1 MAKPRP
7 RSRKPSATPGL
18 ADSAGVESAALDLL
32 PSGIGI
38 FGTDF
43 RLVYANRSFRSLRFL
58 PDRLCVPGTPL
69 EDIVR
74 HIAARGDYGV
84 GEVDALVKDRMSET
98 LTLKPWNAE
107 QDIEGR
113 RRLAIRHT
121 PVPGLGLMITYADVT
136 EERATERRLR
146 ENEER
151 YSRVSEAVA
160 EGIYD
165 WSIVDNTLYVSD
177 RLLEIFGFE
186 GRLTSNNWYSRVHPD
201 DAEAYR
207 DALRECFR
215 GKTAKVA
222 CEYRIKARD
231 GNYQWVEDHG
241 LPIRDA
247 AGRAIRLVGCV
258 SDVTKRRSMEE
269 ALRNSEQRYATAM
282 QAINEAVYEWDI
294 ATGEMYYSP
303 RLYDLV
309 ALTSDELSTRQ
320 QWVDRVH
327 PDDLPHYRAAIVAH
341 FKGETDRLEVEY
353 RYRHADG
360 SWHWARQH
368 GVASR
373 DQTGRAYRVSGS
385 TGDVTAEKRLAEELD
400 RARRQLADALE
411 SIAEGFVLFDPQD
424 RIVMCN
430 SHYRS
435 WFTDVADMVRPG
447 NTFESFMRA
456 AVESGM
462 FPAAAN
468 DPEGFMAAVLARRRN
483 PGGPREQH
491 LSSGIWL
498 QVSDYKMADGSHV
511 GVYTDITEQKQRQAE
526 IAKARAE
533 AEAALERLK
542 AAQQQLIVQGKL
554 ASLGQLTAGIAHEIK
569 NPLNFVN
576 NFAALSG
583 ELLEELVEMLQ
594 SGQPLDG
601 KSEVRAL
608 TETLKGNLEKI
619 VQHGKRADSIV
630 RNMLLFSREGS
641 GAHGLTE
648 INAVVEE
655 SLNLAYHAARAENP
669 NFDVA
674 LRRDFDAGAGV
685 ADLYP
690 QEMTRALLNLIS
702 NGVYAAT
709 RRTTQAGGL
718 PEVRATTKNLGDRVE
733 IRIQDNGTGI
743 PENLTEKIFNP
754 FFTTKPAG
762 EGTGLGL
769 SISHDI
775 IVKQHGGTIDVTT
788 QTGEFT
794 EFRIVLPRNGI
805 LQEKIT

>member
-1 MAKPRP
+1 MAKPP
-7 RSRKPSATPGL
+7 RINRKLSAAPDL
-18 ADSAGVESAALDLL
+18 ADPVPLESAALDLL
-32 PSGIGI
+32 PNGIGI

-43 RLVYANRSFRSLRFL
+43 KLVYANRSFRSLRFL

-84 GEVDALVKDRMSET
+84 GEVDTLVKDRMAET
-98 LTLKPWNAE
+98 LSLKPWSAE

-113 RRLAIRHT
+113 RRLAIRHI
-121 PVPGLGLMITYADVT
+121 PVPGLGFMITYADVT
-136 EERATERRLR
+136 EERATERKLR

-165 WSIVDNTLYVSD
+165 WSIAGNTLYVSD
-177 RLLEIFGFE
+177 RVMEIFGFE
-186 GRLTSNNWYSRVHPD
+186 GHLTSDDWYALVHPD

-207 DALRECFR
+207 DALRQCFR

-282 QAINEAVYEWDI
+282 QGINEAVYEWDI
-294 ATGEMYYSP
+294 ATGQMYYSP

-309 ALTSDELSTRQ
+309 ALTPDELSTRE
-320 QWVDRVH
+320 QWVDRIH

-341 FKGETDRLEVEY
+341 FKGETERLEVEY

-373 DQTGRAYRVSGS
+373 DQNGRAYRVLGS
-385 TGDVTAEKRLAEELD
+385 TGDITAEKRLAEELD
-400 RARRQLADALE
+400 RARRQLEDALD

-435 WFTDVADMVRPG
+435 WFTDVAHMVRPG

-462 FPAAAN
+462 FPAAAK

-498 QVSDYKMADGSHV
+498 QVSDYKMEDGSHV
-511 GVYTDITEQKQRQAE
+511 GVYTDITELKQRQAE
-526 IAKARAE
+526 IAKAKAE

-594 SGQPLDG
+594 SEQPIDG
-601 KSEVRAL
+601 KSGVRAL

-641 GAHGLTE
+641 GEHRPTD
-648 INAVVEE
+648 INTVVDE
-655 SLNLAYHAARAENP
+655 SLNLAYHGARAENP
-669 NFDVA
+669 HFDVA
-674 LRRDFDAGAGV
+674 LRRDFDAGAGAV
-685 ADLYP
+685 DLYP

-709 RRTTQAGGL
+709 RRTMQAGDL

-733 IRIQDNGTGI
+733 VRIRDNGTGI
-743 PENLTEKIFNP
+743 PPDLTEKIFNP

-769 SISHDI
+769 SMSHDI
-775 IVKQHGGTIDVTT
+775 IVKQHRGTIDVATRA
-788 QTGEFT
+788 GEFT
-794 EFRIVLPRNGI
+794 EFTIILPRNGI

>member
-1 MAKPRP
+1 MAKPRRTDP
-7 RSRKPSATPGL
+7 GPSAAPGL
-18 ADSAGVESAALDLL
+18 VDSAGVESAALDLL

-43 RLVYANRSFRSLRFL
+43 RLVYANRSFRDLRFL
-58 PDRLCVPGTPL
+58 PERLCVPGTPL

-74 HIAARGDYGV
+74 HIATRGDYGV
-84 GEVDALVKDRMSET
+84 GEVDTLVKDRMAET
-98 LTLKPWNAE
+98 LALKPWNAE
-107 QDIEGR
+107 QEIEGR
-113 RRLAIRHT
+113 RRLAIRHI
-121 PVPGLGLMITYADVT
+121 PVPGLGFMITYADVT
-136 EERATERRLR
+136 EERATERKLR

-165 WSIVDNTLYVSD
+165 WSIVDNALYVSD

-186 GRLTSNNWYSRVHPD
+186 GRLTSRNWYSRVHPD

-215 GKTAKVA
+215 GKTDKVA

-231 GNYQWVEDHG
+231 GNYRWVEDHG

-258 SDVTKRRSMEE
+258 SDVSKRRSMEE

-282 QAINEAVYEWDI
+282 QAINEAVYDWDV
-294 ATGEMYYSP
+294 ATGEMYYSA

-309 ALTSDELSTRQ
+309 ALTPEELSTRQ

-327 PDDLPHYRAAIVAH
+327 PADLPHYRAAIVAH
-341 FKGETDRLEVEY
+341 FKGETERFEVEY

-373 DQTGRAYRVSGS
+373 DQNGRACRVSGS
-385 TGDVTAEKRLAEELD
+385 TGDITAEKRLAEELD
-400 RARRQLADALE
+400 RTRRQLEDALE

-430 SHYRS
+430 SHYRA
-435 WFTDVADMVRPG
+435 WFTDLAHLVRPG

-462 FPAAAN
+462 FPAATK
-468 DPEGFMAAVLARRRN
+468 DPEGFMAAILARRRN
-483 PGGPREQH
+483 PTGPREQY

-498 QVSDYKMADGSHV
+498 QVSDYRMKDGSHV

-526 IAKARAE
+526 IAQAKGE

-542 AAQQQLIVQGKL
+542 AAQQRLIVQGKL

-594 SGQPLDG
+594 SEPPLDG
-601 KSEVRAL
+601 KSGVRAL

-619 VQHGKRADSIV
+619 VQHRKRADSIV
-630 RNMLLFSREGS
+630 KNMLLFSREGS
-641 GAHGLTE
+641 GEHGLTE
-648 INAVVEE
+648 INTVVDE
-655 SLNLAYHAARAENP
+655 SLNLAYHGARAENP

-685 ADLYP
+685 VDLYP
-690 QEMTRALLNLIS
+690 QEMTRALVNLIS

-709 RRTTQAGGL
+709 RRAPQAGGV

-733 IRIQDNGTGI
+733 IRIRDNGTGI
-743 PENLTEKIFNP
+743 PENFTEKIFNP

-775 IVKQHGGTIDVTT
+775 IVKQHGGTIDVATRA
-788 QTGEFT
+788 GEFT
-794 EFRIVLPRNGI
+794 EFTIILPRNGI